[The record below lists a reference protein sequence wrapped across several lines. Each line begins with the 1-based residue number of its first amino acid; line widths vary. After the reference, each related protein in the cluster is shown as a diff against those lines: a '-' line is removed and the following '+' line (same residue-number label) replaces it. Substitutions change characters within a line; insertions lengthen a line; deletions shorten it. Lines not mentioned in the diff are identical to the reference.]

1 MTRKMSNTSLRLAV
15 LFALTFGFAS
25 VCACAQTDIVSAP
38 ESVSK
43 AAPATTAA
51 APAKPAEA
59 KDESDEYRH
68 SAAVTKLGS
77 MVGMNSEQASTAFT
91 ISNLVILLIGV
102 GYLVMKNLPKSF
114 RSRSATIKKQLV
126 DARTATEEAQ
136 ARLNSVED
144 RLSKLDDQI
153 AGMRAQADADGEKE
167 EQRMKAAIED
177 EKAKILASAGLEIQS
192 ATSAARR
199 EIQKYAAELAIEQ
212 AARKLVVNAETDRLL
227 VEGFAERLVGA
238 GKGEN

>member
-1 MTRKMSNTSLRLAV
+1 MARNASNTTLRLV
-15 LFALTFGFAS
+15 LLFVLATGFL
-25 VCACAQTDIVSAP
+25 VPCAFAQTDIVSAP
-38 ESVSK
+38 QSVS
-43 AAPATTAA
+43 AQAA
-51 APAKPAEA
+51 ANSAKPAES
-59 KDESDEYRH
+59 KSEDDEYRH

-77 MVGMNSEQASTAFT
+77 MVGMSPERASTAFT
-91 ISNLVILLIGV
+91 LSNLAILLISL

-126 DARTATEEAQ
+126 DARSATEEAQ
-136 ARLNSVED
+136 ARLSSVED

-153 AGMRAQADADGEKE
+153 AAMRAQADAEGEKE
-167 EQRMKAAIED
+167 EQRMKAANED
-177 EKAKILASAGLEIQS
+177 EKARILAAAGNEIQS

-212 AARKLVVNAETDRLL
+212 AARKLVVSPETDRLL